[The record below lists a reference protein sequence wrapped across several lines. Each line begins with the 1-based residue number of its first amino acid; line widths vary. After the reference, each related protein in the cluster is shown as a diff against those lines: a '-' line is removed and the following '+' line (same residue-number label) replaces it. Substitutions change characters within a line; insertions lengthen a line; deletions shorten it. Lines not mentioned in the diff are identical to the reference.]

1 MIVHSGCD
9 NSINFK
15 KYLNFKGY
23 SMVIGLRGNVVK
35 LSASWQDKPLA
46 EGSRSQQSR
55 FDSAQRTA

>member
-23 SMVIGLRGNVVK
+23 LMVIGLRGIYLKNI
-35 LSASWQDKPLA
+35 P
-46 EGSRSQQSR
+46 
-55 FDSAQRTA
+55 